1 MDRFLLKRTAPETD
15 LAGTS
20 RPVRLRQDH
29 ASNIGTTT
37 IADINLDELPFDP
50 ANQKRISQY
59 TKNPKKQDEIRR
71 IYLLEDL
78 IGQKK
83 ALYIRR
89 RPSEDSKEDS
99 SQNGLKIII
108 G

>member
-37 IADINLDELPFDP
+37 TADINLDELPFDP
-50 ANQKRISQY
+50 ANRKKEYHSTLRIQRS
-59 TKNPKKQDEIRR
+59 KMRSE
-71 IYLLEDL
+71 E
-78 IGQKK
+78 
-83 ALYIRR
+83 YI
-89 RPSEDSKEDS
+89 
-99 SQNGLKIII
+99 
-108 G
+108 

>member
-37 IADINLDELPFDP
+37 TTADINLDELPFDP
-50 ANQKRISQY
+50 ANRKRISQY

-71 IYLLEDL
+71 IYLTRVP
-78 IGQKK
+78 
-83 ALYIRR
+83 Y
-89 RPSEDSKEDS
+89 RPKEGFVQTS
-99 SQNGLKIII
+99 RFSFPWQ
-108 G
+108 